1 MGAKRGR
8 RGGSR
13 SWDVID
19 VGDPE
24 VQSGVVSLTVTDV
37 LLVLNTVFFIA
48 QVASAFTAH
57 GKMNE
62 FMARMGRRGPSALE
76 AGLPFS
82 IPTHQVQRGGMLFSA
97 QGAFTRDFVFNPTLV
112 KRPFKQTFR
121 ALSSAFLHGWS
132 LFGLCLGVHCQHND
146 AINVLDCCCQQ
157 TKPFPHLN
165 RT

>member
-1 MGAKRGR
+1 MEAKRGR

-19 VGDPE
+19 VGDPADM
-24 VQSGVVSLTVTDV
+24 QSGVVSLTVTDV
-37 LLVLNTVFFIA
+37 LLVLNAVFFIA
-48 QVASAFTAH
+48 QIASAFTAH

-82 IPTHQVQRGGMLFSA
+82 IPTHSVQRGGMLFSA
-97 QGAFTRDFVFNPTLV
+97 QGTFTRDFVFNPALV
-112 KRPFKQTFR
+112 KRPFKQTYR

-132 LFGLCLGVHCQHND
+132 VGLCLGDH
-146 AINVLDCCCQQ
+146 
-157 TKPFPHLN
+157 
-165 RT
+165 R